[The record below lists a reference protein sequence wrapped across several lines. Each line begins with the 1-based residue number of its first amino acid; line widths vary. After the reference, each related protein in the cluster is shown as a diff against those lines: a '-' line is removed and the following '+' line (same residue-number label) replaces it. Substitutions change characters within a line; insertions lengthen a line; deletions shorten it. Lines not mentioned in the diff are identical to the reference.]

1 MVEKMTYVNI
11 VGHIGSMNHVVNRY
25 FSRYDIQ
32 LEPGE
37 THSEM
42 EPFSTS
48 NPYAATL
55 QKAERFM
62 LMMGHT
68 PPILPSMDTAEAVN
82 LVEDAYRLYEAR
94 EEALRAREHAMT
106 QMEEYLARIAPFTA
120 IIDDLRKLGESTF
133 LHYKC
138 GRLDTVHY
146 KQFETF
152 KHEDEKIIF
161 IPTQRN
167 AESVWGVY
175 FTPMQHAQTV
185 DAIFAGFNFEVISLE
200 GEGSAAA
207 RGRLAQEVRSLSQET
222 LARLVIEGVNPMRL
236 FAACAHVRT
245 LYKKFDVK
253 KYARLSR
260 GRRVFAF
267 SGWMGADDANA
278 LDKEMQADNLLL
290 FTLGESNA
298 GAPTRLRNWPVVR
311 QFEFFT
317 LMYGLPS
324 YGEADPT
331 FVLAVTYT
339 LLFGLM
345 FGDVGHGM
353 VLAALGAVLL
363 WIHRKPLGGIVA
375 VVGVSAMAFGFL
387 YGSIFGVETMLPAL
401 WRRPAQDITG
411 MLLFA
416 VGLGVVLV
424 VISMGI
430 HMYNALCRSD
440 VGAFIFSAN
449 GLAGLL
455 FYGTVVFGAVQ
466 VWGMEGAFPWWVLSF
481 PLLLLAAKFPLEAWM
496 AGRSVIPEGGVGAF
510 IFRTVMEIFET
521 LLTYLTNT
529 ISFVRVGA
537 FAISH
542 AGMMH
547 VVVQLSQGTRGASS
561 LIIFILGNALVIIIE
576 GLLVAI
582 QALRLDFY
590 EIFSRFYRG
599 GGRVFSSHKISGSD
613 NPHRIKGAERR

>member
-1 MVEKMTYVNI
+1 MVEKMIYVNI
-11 VGHIGSMNHVVNRY
+11 VGHIGSMNHVINRY

-32 LEPGE
+32 LEPNAS
-37 THSEM
+37 HSEM

-55 QKAERFM
+55 QKAERFIQ
-62 LMMGHT
+62 LMGHA
-68 PPILPSMDTAEAVN
+68 PPILPVIDTAEAVN
-82 LVEDAYRLYEAR
+82 LVEEAYRLYKAR
-94 EEALRAREHAMT
+94 EAALHERELALA
-106 QMEEYLARIAPFTA
+106 QMEEYLTRIAPFSS
-120 IIDDLRKLGESTF
+120 IKNELCNLEGSVF

-138 GRLDTVHY
+138 GRLTALNY

-152 KHEDEKIIF
+152 KQGDEKILF
-161 IPTQRN
+161 MPTQRD
-167 AESVWGVY
+167 AENVWGVY
-175 FTPMQHAQTV
+175 FTPVQNAQTV

-207 RGRLAQEVRSLSQET
+207 RGQLAQEVRNLSQET
-222 LARLVIEGVNPMRL
+222 LARLVIEGVNPKRL
-236 FAACAHVRT
+236 HAACTHVRT
-245 LYKKFDVK
+245 LYEKFDVK

-267 SGWMGADDANA
+267 SGWMGEGDASDLEA
-278 LDKEMQADNLLL
+278 EMETDNLII
-290 FTLGESNA
+290 FTRNEQALST
-298 GAPTRLRNWPVVR
+298 PTRLRNWPVVR

-317 LMYGLPS
+317 KMYGLPS

-353 VLAALGAVLL
+353 VLAALGATLL
-363 WIHRKPLGGIVA
+363 WFHGKPLGGIIA
-375 VVGVSAMAFGFL
+375 VVGVSATAFGFL
-387 YGSIFGVETMLPAL
+387 YGSIFGVETLMPAL
-401 WRRPAQDITG
+401 WRRPAQDING

-424 VISMGI
+424 VFSMGI
-430 HMYNALCRSD
+430 HMYNALRRRE
-440 VGAFIFSAN
+440 VGAFIFNAN

-455 FYGTVVFGAVQ
+455 FYGTVVLGAVR
-466 VWGMEGAFPWWVLSF
+466 VWGMGGRYPWWVIIF
-481 PLLLLAAKFPLEAWM
+481 PLVLLAAKFPLEAWM
-496 AGRSVIPEGGVGAF
+496 AGRSILPEGKIGAF
-510 IFRTVMEIFET
+510 IFQTIMEMFET

-547 VVVQLSQGTRGASS
+547 VVVQLSQGAQGAGS
-561 LIIFILGNALVIIIE
+561 LMIFILGNALVIIIE
-576 GLLVAI
+576 GLLVGI

-599 GGRVFSSHKISGSD
+599 GGQAFTSHKL
-613 NPHRIKGAERR
+613 RRKN